1 MAFPKFTG
9 ITFIAAGLLES
20 DMKNKEDFQREDV
33 PGERAEFIGRMKVLP
48 TITRNVR
55 KAIGTYCYLN
65 LLNLLLEISLWG
77 LGN

>member
-33 PGERAEFIGRMKVLP
+33 PGERAKL
-48 TITRNVR
+48 
-55 KAIGTYCYLN
+55 
-65 LLNLLLEISLWG
+65 
-77 LGN
+77 